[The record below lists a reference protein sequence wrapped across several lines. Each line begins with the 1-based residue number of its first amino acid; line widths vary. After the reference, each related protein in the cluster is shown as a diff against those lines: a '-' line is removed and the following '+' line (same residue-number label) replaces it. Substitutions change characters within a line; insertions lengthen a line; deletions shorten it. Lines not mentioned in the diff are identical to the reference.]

1 MKIKTDQFGEVE
13 FDEDIVL
20 EFKDGIIGF
29 ENLKKFI
36 LISEDDGLFYWLTSI
51 EQPEIVFPL
60 FPATL
65 MDAKYPVEEGYEVF
79 GIVKLSKD
87 VSEITINLKAPI
99 YISHQKREGFQ
110 KIIDNDKFEIDRKLF
125 IESKSE

>member
-1 MKIKTDQFGEVE
+1 MKIKTDQFGEIE
-13 FDEDIVL
+13 FDEDIII
-20 EFKDGIIGF
+20 EFNDGIIGF

-36 LISEDDGLFYWLTSI
+36 LISEDDGIFYWLTSV
-51 EQPEIVFPL
+51 EEPEIVFPL

-65 MDAKYPVEEGYEVF
+65 LDDNYPSEEDFETF
-79 GIVKLSKD
+79 GIVKLSKEI
-87 VSEITINLKAPI
+87 SEITINLKAPI
-99 YISHQKREGFQ
+99 YISLDKKVGFQ

>member
-1 MKIKTDQFGEVE
+1 MKIKTDQFGEIE
-13 FDEDIVL
+13 FDDDIII
-20 EFKDGIIGF
+20 EFGEGIIGF

-36 LISEDDGLFYWLTSI
+36 LISEEDGLFYWLTSV
-51 EQPEIVFPL
+51 EEPQIVFPL
-60 FPATL
+60 FPAIL
-65 MDAKYPVEEGYEVF
+65 LEENYPSEENCEAF

-99 YISHQKREGFQ
+99 YINHDEKRGFQ
-110 KIIDNDKFEIDRKLF
+110 KIIDNDKFEIERKLF

>member
-1 MKIKTDQFGEVE
+1 MKIKTDQFGEIE
-13 FDEDIVL
+13 FDDNIII
-20 EFKDGIIGF
+20 EFQDGIIGF

-36 LISEDDGLFYWLTSI
+36 LISEEDGLFYWLTSV
-51 EQPEIVFPL
+51 EEPSIVFPL

-65 MDAKYPVEEGYEVF
+65 LEENYPSEEGCEVF

-87 VSEITINLKAPI
+87 ITEITINLKAPI
-99 YISHQKREGFQ
+99 YIDNNKKVGFQ